1 VEFLRVSRTPG
12 RERRAMTKGIDFLFD
27 FSLVLEGNLRNGE
40 GLTPLRMERATG
52 RAQRAAIK
60 LFSRHAAG
68 EIGFPG
74 LPFHEK
80 ECRALAR
87 YAAGM
92 RKRFTHL
99 LVLGIGGSAL
109 GTKAV
114 YEAVGGEGA
123 RKGMRLTV
131 ADNVDPDGF
140 FPLLRSHPMRTTAV
154 VAISKSGGTAE
165 TNAQLAIAIEA
176 LTRANGKK
184 WKEHLV
190 LITDPSQGVFRRF
203 ADSEGIAAFAVPP
216 NVGGR
221 YSVLSA
227 VGLLPL
233 AAAGVSTERLLAGA
247 RWMESAFRGLKGGKN
262 PVLAGAAVYS
272 HYLIDNPKPA
282 HIWFT
287 YGEGL
292 ARVAEWWQQLWGE
305 SLGKRKATGKPV
317 GQTPSRAAG
326 VTDQHS
332 QLQLYQDGPAD
343 KVYTFVRWREG
354 REKGNVPARGFAPGM
369 EMLGGRP
376 LRDLFDAEFEAT
388 IGALWKAGRPIVR
401 MEVGKRDE
409 THVGAFLQYWEW
421 VTAIAGE
428 CAGVNPFDQ
437 PGVEEGKIITRALM
451 GEKSSAKR
459 REEFR
464 RAMRNRVMVEIRIP
478 AERPVRGKGRRAA
491 STRPGEGGK

>member
-1 VEFLRVSRTPG
+1 
-12 RERRAMTKGIDFLFD
+12 MMKGIDFRFD
-27 FSLVLEGNLRNGE
+27 FSLVHEGNLQNGE
-40 GLTPLRMERATG
+40 GLTPLRMERAIG
-52 RAQRAAIK
+52 RAQRAAKK
-60 LFSRHAAG
+60 LASRHAAG

-80 ECRALAR
+80 ECRALGR
-87 YAAGM
+87 YAAGI

-114 YEAVGGEGA
+114 YEALGGEGA

-140 FPLLRSHPMRTTAV
+140 FPLLRTHPMRTTAV

-176 LTRANGKK
+176 LRRANGKK
-184 WKEHLV
+184 WKEHLI
-190 LITDPSQGVFRRF
+190 LITDPSNGVFRRF
-203 ADSEGIAAFAVPP
+203 ADSEGITAFSVPP

-233 AAAGVSTERLLAGA
+233 AAAGVSTEKLLAGA
-247 RWMESAFRGLKGGKN
+247 RGMESVFRGYQGGKN
-262 PVLAGAAVYS
+262 PVLAGAAVYT
-272 HYLIDNPKPA
+272 HYLIDNPKSA

-292 ARVAEWWQQLWGE
+292 SRVAEWWQQLWGE

-317 GQTPSRAAG
+317 GQTPARAAG

-343 KVYTFVRWREG
+343 KIYTFVKWTEG
-354 REKGNVPARGFAPGM
+354 REKGIVPARGIAPGM

-409 THVGAFLQYWEW
+409 AHVGAFLHYWEW

-451 GEKSSAKR
+451 GEKSSARR
-459 REEFR
+459 REEFH
-464 RAMRNRVMVEIRIP
+464 RAMRNRVMAEIRIP
-478 AERPVRGKGRRAA
+478 GERPARGKGRRAE
-491 STRPGEGGK
+491 SPRPGKGGK